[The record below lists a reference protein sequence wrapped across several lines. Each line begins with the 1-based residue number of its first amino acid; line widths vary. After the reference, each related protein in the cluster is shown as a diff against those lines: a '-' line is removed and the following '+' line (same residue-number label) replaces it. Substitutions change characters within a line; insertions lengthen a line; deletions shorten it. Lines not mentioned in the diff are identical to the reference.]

1 LLIDDAG
8 IGVVCDRGTTMKV
21 RAAVLRE
28 MGLPQPYASSRPLG
42 IETID
47 LSPPGPGEV
56 LIRVRAAGLC
66 HSDLSVINGDRPR
79 PLPMALGHEAAGTVE
94 ALGEDITDLVIG
106 DHVVMVFVP
115 SCGHCPTCSE
125 GRPAL
130 CEPGALANGAGT
142 LLSGARRIQDGQGAI
157 NHHLGCSAFAEFAT
171 VSRRSLVK
179 VDRDLPFDQAA
190 LFGCAVLTGVGAVVN
205 TGRVQAGSSVAVIG
219 LGGVG
224 LAAVLGAGAAGAR
237 EVFAIDLSPEK
248 RALALELGATAVFD
262 GADPDCVEAVRAAS
276 KGGLETVFEMAGSI
290 RAFETAYRI
299 TRRGGTTITAGLPPP
314 TASFA
319 LPIVNLVAEERTVK
333 GSYIGTC
340 VPTRDLP
347 RYISLFQRG
356 KLPVDRLLSGTLAL
370 DEINE
375 GFDRLASGAAVRQIV
390 RFD

>member
-1 LLIDDAG
+1 
-8 IGVVCDRGTTMKV
+8 MKI

-28 MGLPQPYASSRPLG
+28 MNLPQPYASSMPLS
-42 IETID
+42 IEEVE

-56 LIRVRAAGLC
+56 MIRVRAAGLC

-94 ALGEDITDLVIG
+94 MLGEGVSDLALG

-115 SCGHCPTCSE
+115 SCGHCPTCAE

-130 CEPGALANGAGT
+130 CEPGAVANGAGT
-142 LLSGARRIQDGQGAI
+142 LLSGGRRIQGDNGLI
-157 NHHLGCSAFAEFAT
+157 NHHLGCSAFAEYAT

-179 VDRDLPFDQAA
+179 VDADLPFEHAA

-224 LAAVLGAGAAGAR
+224 LAAVLGARAAGAR
-237 EVFAIDLSPEK
+237 DIIAIDLSPEK
-248 RALALELGATAVFD
+248 RALALELGATEVFD
-262 GADPDCVEAVRAAS
+262 GADPNCVEAVRAAS

-319 LPIVNLVAEERTVK
+319 LPMVNLVAEERTVK

-340 VPTRDLP
+340 VPVRDLP
-347 RYISLFQRG
+347 RYITLFKRG
-356 KLPVDRLLSGTLAL
+356 RLPVDRLMSGTLAL
-370 DEINE
+370 DDINE

-390 RFD
+390 KFD